1 MDVGADV
8 GDAVGR
14 DMVGADVGADVGD
27 AVGRDMVGAVVG
39 AEVGR
44 DVVGVVGVDV
54 GDSVPGHRNASMV
67 KSMRRVLVSP
77 VAVPWVSEPPPRSWL
92 LTKRV

>member
-14 DMVGADVGADVGD
+14 DMVGA
-27 AVGRDMVGAVVG
+27 
-39 AEVGR
+39 EVGR
-44 DVVGVVGVDV
+44 DVVGVVVGVNV

-67 KSMRRVLVSP
+67 KSMRRVLVSS
-77 VAVPWVSEPPPRSWL
+77 VSVSF
-92 LTKRV
+92 TKRV